1 MVLPDSEHLSEKM
14 EEADDNPED
23 VGDDHVLPAHELA
36 LGSAHP
42 PHVDHRVVGAPL
54 VLQVVQHPG
63 HVAVAVVAAD
73 VVHALAVGSVGALH
87 SLVPAHVLGTQRG
100 QRNVPTVQ
108 QCSAYAKGIVRECAM
123 DSR

>member
-1 MVLPDSEHLSEKM
+1 MAWDTWVTHARTQIGVSHGIECT
-14 EEADDNPED
+14 
-23 VGDDHVLPAHELA
+23 
-36 LGSAHP
+36 
-42 PHVDHRVVGAPL
+42 
-54 VLQVVQHPG
+54 G
-63 HVAVAVVAAD
+63 HVRMAVVAAD